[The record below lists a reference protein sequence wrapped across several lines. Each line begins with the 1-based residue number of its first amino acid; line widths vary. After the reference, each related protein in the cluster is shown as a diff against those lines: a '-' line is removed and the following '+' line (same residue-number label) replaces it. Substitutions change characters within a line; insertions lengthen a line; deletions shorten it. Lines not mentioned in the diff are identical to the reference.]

1 MYESDA
7 RARYDRYLAE
17 FDDSDGDEP
26 LSWEEFFDKFV
37 AFYEEE

>member
-17 FDDSDGDEP
+17 WDDDENEP
-26 LSWEEFFDKFV
+26 LTWEEFFDKFI